1 MKEWPDYQ
9 FLTSLVKQTTTQMN
23 RISNKINHEI
33 MKLFIVK
40 KMAFQT
46 ASLKRKEQIVIET
59 KNKVESL
66 VLFMTIFSTFFI
78 LMMAVRALIIF

>member
-1 MKEWPDYQ
+1 
-9 FLTSLVKQTTTQMN
+9 MN
-23 RISNKINHEI
+23 RINNKINHEI

>member
-66 VLFMTIFSTFFI
+66 VLFMTIFSSFFI